1 MSLLLYIVLKILTF
15 IPYKIICAILGK
27 RKRSGCLTRLL
38 GALVGLACG
47 LIGVIVLITPV
58 CQLLSG
64 GEGVLDR
71 LEQALDDWLAEGEK
85 AEEEYADQW
94 QDQYEGMDIVY
105 AQASISALLQQKF
118 EIAEK
123 EVNVRLEVDEAAER
137 ITAVSVGLSG
147 QAVWVNTHELEAYVE
162 QILGCVC
169 TTYIE

>member
-1 MSLLLYIVLKILTF
+1 MAGYFLGLMAAAVCCAAVELLTPAGEGGGVSGHMKWMSGLCLL
-15 IPYKIICAILGK
+15 C
-27 RKRSGCLTRLL
+27 
-38 GALVGLACG
+38 
-47 LIGVIVLITPV
+47 VLITPI

-147 QAVWVNTHELEAYVE
+147 QAKWVNTHELEAFVE
-162 QILGCVC
+162 QMLGCEC
-169 TTYIE
+169 TAYIK

>member
-1 MSLLLYIVLKILTF
+1 MAGYFLGLMAVAVCCSAVELLTPAGEGGGVSGHMKWMSGLCLL
-15 IPYKIICAILGK
+15 C
-27 RKRSGCLTRLL
+27 
-38 GALVGLACG
+38 
-47 LIGVIVLITPV
+47 VLITPV

-94 QDQYEGMDIVY
+94 QDQYKGMDIVY

-162 QILGCVC
+162 QMLGCVC